1 MLYSGTILAV
11 NNIVGYFAQLKL
23 NKLAYYAINAYF
35 YGCILGRLAGFAR
48 DLHAN
53 LRSQYKGHSIKI
65 IRPQKWIYLR
75 CSVTMKIAPNLSPAK
90 RAPKFEDGSSLRIP
104 SLQILNQDG
113 SVIAGAT
120 VPDLS
125 RAQATKI
132 YSDMLYIRMLDERM
146 QSAQRQGRLSF
157 YMTCTGEEA
166 SVAGTIAAFQPQ
178 DMAMAQYREHL
189 VLRYRGFTT
198 AQFMNQLFG
207 NLDDLGKG
215 RQMPVHY
222 GSRELNIMT
231 ISSPLATQIP
241 QASGYAY
248 GQKLKGK
255 DACTLCYFGE
265 GAASEGDFH
274 AGLNMAAVLNCP
286 VVFVVRNN
294 GYAISTSC
302 AEQFATDGIAP
313 RGPGYGIKT
322 IRVDGNDIL
331 AVYAASVE
339 ARRIATQ
346 EQRPVFIETM
356 SYRLGAHSTS
366 DDPSGY
372 RSKQEEQIW
381 RDKDPIQRM
390 KNWLIA
396 QRWWT
401 EESDTDLQKSYRTE
415 ILAEL
420 KLAEQRDKPP
430 LGDLIT
436 DVYKSVPTHL
446 LEQFQELETHIAKYP
461 DHYSV

>member
-1 MLYSGTILAV
+1 M
-11 NNIVGYFAQLKL
+11 
-23 NKLAYYAINAYF
+23 
-35 YGCILGRLAGFAR
+35 
-48 DLHAN
+48 
-53 LRSQYKGHSIKI
+53 SIKI
-65 IRPQKWIYLR
+65 AEDISL
-75 CSVTMKIAPNLSPAK
+75 TK
-90 RAPKFEDGSSLRIP
+90 RAPDFQDGSSIEIP

-113 SVIAGAT
+113 SVAAGAT

-125 RAQATKI
+125 RDQAKKI
-132 YSDMLYIRMLDERM
+132 YSDMLYTRMLDERM
-146 QSAQRQGRLSF
+146 QGAQRQGRLSF
-157 YMTCTGEEA
+157 YLTCTGEEA
-166 SVAGTIAAFQPQ
+166 AVAGTIAAFQPQ
-178 DMAMAQYREHL
+178 DMVMAQYREQL
-189 VLRYRGFTT
+189 ALRYRGFTT
-198 AQFMNQLFG
+198 AQFMNQLFS
-207 NLDDLGKG
+207 NVEDLGKG
-215 RQMPVHY
+215 RMMPVHY

-241 QASGYAY
+241 QAAGYAY

-274 AGLNMAAVLNCP
+274 AGLNMAAVLNSP

-294 GYAISTSC
+294 GYAISTPCS
-302 AEQFATDGIAP
+302 EQFAGDGIAP
-313 RGPGYGIKT
+313 RGLGYGIKT

-346 EQRPVFIETM
+346 EQRPVLIETM
-356 SYRLGAHSTS
+356 TYRLGAHSTS

-372 RSKQEEQIW
+372 RSKEEEQEW

-396 QRWWT
+396 QRWWD
-401 EESDTDLQKSYRTE
+401 EESDSDLQKSYRTE

-430 LGDLIT
+430 LGDMIT
-436 DVYKSVPTHL
+436 DIYKTVPSHL
-446 LEQFQELETHIAKYP
+446 FEQFQALEAHIAKYP
-461 DHYSV
+461 DRYSA